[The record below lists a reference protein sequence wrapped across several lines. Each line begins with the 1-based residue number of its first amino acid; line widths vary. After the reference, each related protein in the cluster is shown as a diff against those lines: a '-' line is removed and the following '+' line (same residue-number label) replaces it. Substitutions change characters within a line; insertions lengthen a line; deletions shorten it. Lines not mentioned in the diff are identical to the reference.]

1 MVVVREVILEKNE
14 KEGLLKWEEMVKNV
28 LHIMRTEL
36 NGTARNF
43 QITVTAMREA
53 VDKVVITHI
62 AATWNQR
69 KNYSTQDHTCDARL
83 DFYLVASMPIL

>member
-1 MVVVREVILEKNE
+1 
-14 KEGLLKWEEMVKNV
+14 MVKNV

-62 AATWNQR
+62 AAT
-69 KNYSTQDHTCDARL
+69 
-83 DFYLVASMPIL
+83 